1 MRQIENL
8 IEDRPKKQELCEVGD
23 FQCTRCFFKPLRYDQ
38 LVGHMRNECARRDV
52 HCRYCDRTHA
62 ADYVESC
69 INNPDAAA
77 INKQKAKLEREVQL
91 YKDQME
97 DAQKTAN
104 EANMRI
110 EAVRQREDILQTRL
124 NQQTLKLRR
133 EEAIK
138 NQLIRQ
144 QQQQQ
149 VANPP
154 PANDRIVPRPKR
166 YGQDIGTNF
175 VRQKLLWQN
184 GVKKMTIGWIE
195 NRLGNPIP
203 PEKREVMIN
212 REDTVR
218 SVRDKIRALCKI
230 NWPRQL
236 FYNGINGENTKLV
249 NNIDPI
255 KEVDDIT
262 TGADG
267 ILWIGR
273 SNIWDDDED
282 NYYKD
287 CLPYRY

>member
-1 MRQIENL
+1 MRVSISKIAREMGFSARLLNRDFEDLVICYLCKEVLEDVIALACCSNHCCRKCFDNRKRAGDRCVEECGAQIENL

-77 INKQKAKLEREVQL
+77 IKKQTAKLEREVQL

-133 EEAIK
+133 EEAISK
-138 NQLIRQ
+138 MFIFRKS
-144 QQQQQ
+144 
-149 VANPP
+149 VTEF
-154 PANDRIVPRPKR
+154 I
-166 YGQDIGTNF
+166 
-175 VRQKLLWQN
+175 QK
-184 GVKKMTIGWIE
+184 
-195 NRLGNPIP
+195 
-203 PEKREVMIN
+203 
-212 REDTVR
+212 
-218 SVRDKIRALCKI
+218 KI
-230 NWPRQL
+230 N
-236 FYNGINGENTKLV
+236 
-249 NNIDPI
+249 
-255 KEVDDIT
+255 
-262 TGADG
+262 
-267 ILWIGR
+267 
-273 SNIWDDDED
+273 
-282 NYYKD
+282 
-287 CLPYRY
+287 